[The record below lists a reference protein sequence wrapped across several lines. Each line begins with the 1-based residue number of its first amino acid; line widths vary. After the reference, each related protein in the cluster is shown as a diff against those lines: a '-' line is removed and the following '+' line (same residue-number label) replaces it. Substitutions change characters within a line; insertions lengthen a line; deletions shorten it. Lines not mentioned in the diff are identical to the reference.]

1 MRRGGSGRG
10 ESKRGGG
17 FGRHER
23 RRRAAASLLH
33 CVLRTGK
40 GRGTEKRKWT
50 WRSTRQR
57 GCLSGDVLAGVTR
70 GDADVEIGEALEA
83 QLTEIE

>member
-1 MRRGGSGRG
+1 MAGTNAGG
-10 ESKRGGG
+10 
-17 FGRHER
+17 ER
-23 RRRAAASLLH
+23 RLALLH

-57 GCLSGDVLAGVTR
+57 GRLSGDVLAGVTR
-70 GDADVEIGEALEA
+70 GDANVKIGGALEA